1 MAKRFFLTV
10 SAALLTAAWWG
21 CASSE
26 RMSRMSGGVIQEYS
40 APRSHRIRS
49 ERFQKHTKAQEK
61 ARNDLVG
68 KVEETPVNIWPF
80 FFSSEYYMAI
90 MWPWIDWDEYGF
102 AVRPFYNMEGDEH
115 SVLFPLSAWNVKD
128 RDGWVLL
135 FSWDKKGFILFP
147 LAARSK
153 TEREL
158 FRYYTPLFI
167 QRKDLRPVDIRN
179 RSQESFTEL
188 LLGYHSRERRLD
200 TGDWDILFADDG
212 DDSALGKLLFNLA
225 KGGEQRRIL
234 AYKLAGTKWRMP
246 RNRVELA
253 ALKKAVAATLPVREE
268 QSVGFIPLFHA
279 SWGDDYREWRALA
292 YLLGGRNS
300 KKNGLCWDVFG
311 PFGMLYKSEPPP
323 TPWRNYGNSSS
334 RSFTS
339 FVLMSYFSRIL
350 TFADEGK
357 YKLIQKLYRYTWKTE
372 EVHEFRRALP
382 DIRADLK
389 RLDPTLELPDT
400 VTDGNTL
407 RLYLKDLG
415 KSERFRD
422 LKLPM
427 YATNEGGIVPLFLY
441 SFSENPKE
449 TDWFFTF
456 LGMSYWK
463 RDRKERL
470 FWSIPLLTFSGK
482 DESSEWFNV
491 APPLVWRSKTD
502 FKKRIDVPI
511 HAANTRWAADR
522 GCVSARGDYSLCGL
536 YYRGHMTYYAAKPGL
551 DHRTAEHIRQ
561 RLPQLLRER
570 ERGAKRKTELEK
582 KYRKEDQYRPNPD
595 DEVDLCRKQLKLA
608 ELRRDLKQLVEEE
621 RARNNE
627 YARMREEAKALGF
640 ELDAKFPEDKKQVDA
655 ALERLFDAA
664 AEIHSQSDAGS
675 GFFYRRE
682 SYHNGDYKWH
692 WCGILAGGE
701 KNGDREHSHVLQ
713 FLYRY
718 RRDGKRTEK
727 ICFPFISIREDEH
740 GSRTSFMG
748 RVWQKT
754 VRDGKSGGYIFF
766 IPYGDL

>member
-1 MAKRFFLTV
+1 MKFPVRLTW
-10 SAALLTAAWWG
+10 SAVLVLCLCG

-26 RMSRMSGGVIQEYS
+26 RMARMSGGVIQEYS
-40 APRSHRIRS
+40 APQSRRIRS

-61 ARNDLVG
+61 ARNDFVG

-80 FFSSEYYMAI
+80 FFSSEYYTAI

-135 FSWDKKGFILFP
+135 YSWDKDGWMLFP
-147 LAARSK
+147 LAARRE
-153 TEREL
+153 TEEEL
-158 FRYYTPLFI
+158 WRYYTPLFI
-167 QRKDLRPVDIRN
+167 QNKDLKPLTWQEPR
-179 RSQESFTEL
+179 RSSFTEFM
-188 LLGYHSRERRLD
+188 LGYHSRERQLD
-200 TGDWDILFADDG
+200 DNGWRMLFD
-212 DDSALGKLLFNLA
+212 DDSLNA
-225 KGGEQRRIL
+225 EQRRFL
-234 AYKLAGTKWRMP
+234 AYKLAGTGRAVPANMTGLRKLR
-246 RNRVELA
+246 ED
-253 ALKKAVAATLPVREE
+253 VAATLPVKEE

-279 SWGDDYREWRALA
+279 SWGDDYHEWRALA

-300 KKNGLCWDVFG
+300 KKSGVCWDVFG
-311 PFGMLYKSEPPP
+311 PFGMLYQSEPPP

-339 FVLMSYFSRIL
+339 VVLMSYFSRDL

-357 YKLIQKLYRYTWKTE
+357 YKLIRNLYGYLWTARSE
-372 EVHEFRRALP
+372 PEFRRALP

-407 RLYLKDLG
+407 RMYLDDLG

-427 YATNEGGIVPLFLY
+427 YATDEGGFVPLFMY
-441 SFSENPKE
+441 SFSENPKD

-456 LGMSYWK
+456 LGMSYWS
-463 RDRKERL
+463 RSEKERL
-470 FWSIPLLTFSGK
+470 FWSIPILTFSGR

-491 APPLVWRSKTD
+491 APPIVWRSKTD
-502 FKKRIDVPI
+502 FKKRIEVPI

-536 YYRGHMTYYAAKPGL
+536 YYRGHMTYYAAKPRL
-551 DHRTAEHIRQ
+551 DHRKAEHIRQ

-570 ERGAKRKTELEK
+570 KNARESKKKLET
-582 KYRKEDQYRPNPD
+582 KYRKEEKYRPKAG
-595 DEVDLCRKQLKLA
+595 DEVDACRKQLKLA
-608 ELRRDLKQLVEEE
+608 ELRRDLKQLAEEE
-621 RARNNE
+621 RARDNE
-627 YARMREEAKALGF
+627 YARMRGEAKELGF
-640 ELDAKFPEDKKQVDA
+640 ELAAKFPEKKEQIDA
-655 ALERLFDAA
+655 ALEKLFDAA
-664 AEIHSQSDAGS
+664 AELHSQSDAGS

-682 SYHNGDYKWH
+682 NYHNGDWN
-692 WCGILAGGE
+692 WRFCGILAGGE
-701 KNGDREHSHVLQ
+701 KQGDREHSHVLQ

-727 ICFPFISIREDEH
+727 IYFPFVSIREDEH

-754 VRDGKSGGYIFF
+754 VKDGKSGGYIFF
-766 IPYGDL
+766 IPYGEL